1 MQQASAESARQ
12 SAVVF
17 ARSVADAWDSRLGVR
32 LLGVHLIGSL
42 AHGGFGVRYSD
53 IDMAVV
59 AKDPLVPS
67 DLKGM
72 HEDAAAVSAEHANK
86 LSLFWTDH
94 GFTVGRFPPLDR
106 LDYLDHAVR
115 LIEREAVRPDRPSLG
130 EIRAYLRGAPFE
142 RWADK
147 ARQFSAAATL
157 DADERK
163 PYLRA
168 LLYPARFIYSWS
180 TGTIASNDDAV
191 AFLRESATADLALDL
206 IEETLRCRRDG
217 RDPDYLFPERRTL
230 IPHVAVCARLI
241 AAEPA

>member
-1 MQQASAESARQ
+1 MQQTSAEFGRQ
-12 SAVVF
+12 SAVAF
-17 ARSVADAWDSRLGVR
+17 ARCVADVWDSRLGAN
-32 LLGVHLIGSL
+32 LLGVYLIGSL
-42 AHGGFGVRYSD
+42 AHGGFGIRYSD

-59 AKDPLVPS
+59 AKDPLAPS
-67 DLKGM
+67 DLQGM
-72 HEDAAAVSAEHANK
+72 LDAAAAVSAEHAVR
-86 LSLFWTDH
+86 LSLFWTDRA
-94 GFTVGRFPPLDR
+94 FTAGRFPPLDR

-115 LIEREAVRPDRPSLG
+115 LIEREAVRPGRPSLG

-147 ARQFSAAATL
+147 ARQLSAAATL
-157 DADERK
+157 DATERK
-163 PYLRA
+163 PYVRA

-191 AFLRESATADLALDL
+191 AFLRESAPADLNLDL

-217 RDPDYLFPERRTL
+217 RDPDYLFSERGAL
-230 IPHVAVCARLI
+230 IPHVAICARLI